1 MCQCH
6 DLRALQDCG
15 TYKFLGSSQA
25 GSLDSQAPC
34 PAAGMSRDAPNAV
47 ILRVVLQELPQ
58 GLEKRRVCV
67 RFAVNSCGSGTQGG
81 CFMICRFLAQKKC
94 TNLQFTGNFKMLAL
108 VSAGWKSDFEK
119 HDSLSSGKGSLQP
132 TPVNAM
138 NNTLT
143 LTDSRNLE
151 HNDTKPISLPDNQ
164 SIGNCKNLTCVT
176 ISDVA

>member
-94 TNLQFTGNFKMLAL
+94 TIYSSQEILRCWLWSQLDGSQIL
-108 VSAGWKSDFEK
+108 KSMIPY
-119 HDSLSSGKGSLQP
+119 H
-132 TPVNAM
+132 
-138 NNTLT
+138 
-143 LTDSRNLE
+143 LE
-151 HNDTKPISLPDNQ
+151 RDLFSQL
-164 SIGNCKNLTCVT
+164 L
-176 ISDVA
+176 

>member
-1 MCQCH
+1 MS
-6 DLRALQDCG
+6 
-15 TYKFLGSSQA
+15 FSGS
-25 GSLDSQAPC
+25 
-34 PAAGMSRDAPNAV
+34 
-47 ILRVVLQELPQ
+47 
-58 GLEKRRVCV
+58 
-67 RFAVNSCGSGTQGG
+67 
-81 CFMICRFLAQKKC
+81 KKVY
-94 TNLQFTGNFKMLAL
+94 QFTVHRKFKMLAL